1 MGQLEEGYPWN
12 KKNKNSIKTDKQYAT
27 IINEF
32 KRGRIDH
39 PEYVR
44 KIVKCYKHHRDL
56 PKTRRALMRALEADS
71 DSDS

>member
-1 MGQLEEGYPWN
+1 MNQVEEGHPWN
-12 KKNKNSIKTDKQYAT
+12 KKNKNLIKTDKQYAT
-27 IINEF
+27 IINTF

-56 PKTRRALMRALEADS
+56 MRALEADS